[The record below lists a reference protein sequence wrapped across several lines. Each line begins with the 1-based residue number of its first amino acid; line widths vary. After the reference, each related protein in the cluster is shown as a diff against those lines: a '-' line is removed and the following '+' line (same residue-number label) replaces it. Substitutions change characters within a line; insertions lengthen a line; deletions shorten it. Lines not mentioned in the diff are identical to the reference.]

1 MNNKNNKIKSVICN
15 NWLNNN
21 CKFIKEKCSFAHGK
35 DDIIKYKC
43 LNGIKCWNENCRF
56 NHPEQWNP
64 YDNKEECLI
73 CKMGYCNK
81 KNNKYNHSKNDK
93 NDDDINNIKKE
104 MFNFEKEF
112 SEIIKNNHDKEIK
125 EEIKDSNIKT
135 KNIND
140 NNIYNEIIEIKDKLK
155 KNYIFLKKLNPNEWA
170 DYEEIDKTNNEIT
183 ELKDRYNK
191 IKNKD
196 EKSDIFDNDL
206 NLENIFMDD
215 NNEIFDVKIPNINFT
230 VNGISI
236 DNKSNYSILEII
248 DKNQE
253 KNNID
258 ILIKSMETEIK
269 KYNEQIK
276 ININN
281 TIKDNHIKYILINNL
296 NKISSCLNLFKNNY
310 EDIKNFN

>member
-1 MNNKNNKIKSVICN
+1 MNNKIKSVICN

-21 CKFIKEKCSFAHGK
+21 CKFIKEKCNFAHGE
-35 DDIIKYKC
+35 DDIIKYEC

-56 NHPEQWNP
+56 NHSKQWNP
-64 YDNKEECLI
+64 YDNKEECLM
-73 CKMGYCNK
+73 CKKGYCNK
-81 KNNKYNHSKNDK
+81 KNNKYNHSKNN
-93 NDDDINNIKKE
+93 NDTNNIKKE

-125 EEIKDSNIKT
+125 DSNIKP

-140 NNIYNEIIEIKDKLK
+140 EIIKIKDELK

-170 DYEEIDKTNNEIT
+170 DFEEIDKTNSEII
-183 ELKDRYNK
+183 ELKDKYNK

-215 NNEIFDVKIPNINFT
+215 NNENFDVKLPNIKFT
-230 VNGISI
+230 INGISV
-236 DNKSNYSILEII
+236 DNKSGHSILEII

-253 KNNID
+253 NNNID
-258 ILIKSMETEIK
+258 ILIKNMETEIK

-276 ININN
+276 INVNN
-281 TIKDNHIKYILINNL
+281 TIRDNHIKYILINNL
-296 NKISSCLNLFKNNY
+296 NKISSYLNLFKNNY
-310 EDIKNFN
+310 EDIKNSIDKN